1 MSYIATFLRGTII
14 GLFVAF
20 ICHYTQ
26 HSKIAKSIAD
36 LRYSVESLRERV
48 NYYEIQLSN
57 CWVRVDKLKQEF
69 ERMNKPINIEEYITT
84 NRVWITHDPIDNM
97 PMYSVDNN
105 GGLAL

>member
-1 MSYIATFLRGTII
+1 MSYIATFLRGAII
-14 GLFVAF
+14 GLLVAF
-20 ICHYTQ
+20 ICCYTKK
-26 HSKIAKSIAD
+26 SKVVKSVAD

-57 CWVRVDKLKQEF
+57 CCVRIDKLKQEF

-84 NRVWITHDPIDNM
+84 NRVWITRDPIDNM